1 LQAGGGVQRRCQ
13 TNARR
18 ALQAC
23 VAPTAEIQGKCLYP
37 HHLHRHTG
45 IPMIRGIFSGR
56 LLGLL
61 DVFGA
66 VAGSSSA
73 VRNHRT
79 PDPRDLHRLGIDP
92 ERYREI
98 NRF

>member
-1 LQAGGGVQRRCQ
+1 
-13 TNARR
+13 
-18 ALQAC
+18 
-23 VAPTAEIQGKCLYP
+23 
-37 HHLHRHTG
+37 
-45 IPMIRGIFSGR
+45 MIRGIISGR

-66 VAGSSSA
+66 AVGAASA
-73 VRNHRT
+73 VRNHRA

-92 ERYREI
+92 ERFREM